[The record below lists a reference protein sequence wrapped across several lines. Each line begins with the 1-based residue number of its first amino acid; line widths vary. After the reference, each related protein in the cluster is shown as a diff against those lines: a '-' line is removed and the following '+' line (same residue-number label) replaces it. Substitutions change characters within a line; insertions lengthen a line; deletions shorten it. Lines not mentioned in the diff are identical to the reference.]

1 MSWETGCTLGL
12 QPLRFHLDWIPV
24 DVNLTL
30 GGGGGLCQGF
40 LFPTSPSPFFLKST
54 NERIF
59 QNNGRGI
66 YQKKNK
72 KCYQENE

>member
-30 GGGGGLCQGF
+30 GGLCQGF
-40 LFPTSPSPFFLKST
+40 LFPTSPSPFFLKSA

-59 QNNGRGI
+59 QNNEKGI

-72 KCYQENE
+72 KYYQENE